1 MRYKKKSKRKGR
13 KKSKNIFIKAVAVDN
28 NTGQKI
34 HNFEG
39 DAKKFE
45 KDFVEP
51 MNLKF
56 L

>member
-1 MRYKKKSKRKGR
+1 MKYKRKKRGR
-13 KKSKNIFIKAVAVDN
+13 RKSKNIFIKATAIDN

-39 DAKKFE
+39 DAKEFE